1 MEGRRRSRGR
11 NTRKLNGRCSGSVVG
26 RSSAEPGGVVWRG
39 VGWVGVGVCYAIF
52 RGASSEGVGLQ
63 AVEEE
68 QTDGTRTQEGARQSG
83 GRQMPRRVRA
93 TCSSMIL

>member
-1 MEGRRRSRGR
+1 MEDAQEVWSVGPLLSR
-11 NTRKLNGRCSGSVVG
+11 
-26 RSSAEPGGVVWRG
+26 VVWCVWSG

-68 QTDGTRTQEGARQSG
+68 QTDGTRTQEGARQGG